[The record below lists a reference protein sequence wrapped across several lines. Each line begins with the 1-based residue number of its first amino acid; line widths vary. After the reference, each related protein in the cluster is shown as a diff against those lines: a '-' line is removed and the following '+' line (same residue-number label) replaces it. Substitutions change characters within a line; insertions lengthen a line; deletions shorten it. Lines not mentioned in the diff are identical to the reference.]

1 MIKLH
6 PKSCLNIDISHLR
19 DLKLP
24 DIKIYVPDKK
34 DEPEVK
40 KIIYIEKKTTNNKN
54 EELF

>member
-6 PKSCLNIDISHLR
+6 PKSRLNINISHLG

-24 DIKIYVPDKK
+24 EIKIYAPYKN

-40 KIIYIEKKTTNNKN
+40 KIIYIEKKPNNNKN

>member
-1 MIKLH
+1 MLKLH